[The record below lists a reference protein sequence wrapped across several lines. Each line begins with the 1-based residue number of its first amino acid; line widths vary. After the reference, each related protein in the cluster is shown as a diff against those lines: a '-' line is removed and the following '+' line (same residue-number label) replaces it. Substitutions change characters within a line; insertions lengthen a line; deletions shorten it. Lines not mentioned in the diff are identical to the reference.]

1 MPPKAQGRGHFYN
14 KWPPVNR
21 RSSKVSRGVAFMA
34 HPLHP
39 LQHVGQHHHEQVRHV
54 GRGAVQEQ
62 ADRAVDGEGRPIR
75 GNNPRVPLPTVKW
88 RPCFPN
94 FYQGGP
100 VAATALN
107 LPKPPAIHV
116 TLHNGE
122 GSVAER

>member
-1 MPPKAQGRGHFYN
+1 
-14 KWPPVNR
+14 
-21 RSSKVSRGVAFMA
+21 MA

-54 GRGAVQEQ
+54 GRGAVQEP

>member
-54 GRGAVQEQ
+54 GRGAVQEP
-62 ADRAVDGEGRPIR
+62 ADRAVDGEGPTDPGEQPESATTDRKMASLFSEFLSGGSSCRDRAQLAKTTSHSRDASQRRRQR
-75 GNNPRVPLPTVKW
+75 G
-88 RPCFPN
+88 
-94 FYQGGP
+94 
-100 VAATALN
+100 
-107 LPKPPAIHV
+107 
-116 TLHNGE
+116 
-122 GSVAER
+122 